1 MPFNAGEMAGPY
13 RIIEQLGQGG
23 MASVYKAYHAALDRY
38 VALKVLHPAFLEDPN
53 FLARFQ
59 REARLVAKLDHPNI
73 VPIFD
78 YSEYEGRPYLVMK
91 YIEGETLKARLTRG
105 PISSYEISRIMGAV
119 GAALSYAHKHGI
131 LHRDIK
137 PSNVLL
143 ANDGGIYLA
152 DFGLARIAATGE
164 STLSTDMVMGTPQY
178 VSPEQ
183 ALGKKDL
190 DEGTDIYSLGVML
203 YELVVG
209 KVPFNADTPF
219 SIIHDHIYTP
229 LPMPSKVNPQV
240 SAEVERVLLKALAK
254 ERRDRYPDID
264 SFVTAFN
271 QVWTV
276 KTLPVREEL
285 PAFPADVPT
294 LAPLPAT
301 MAQTAVPEAGTVV
314 PPPPPL
320 PVSPQPAQA
329 VPVKGTSKKG
339 FPWMWAAVG
348 VVLFLGC
355 VVTLFALAGF
365 GRKAG
370 AGSPQPASGTGA
382 PSALT
387 SPGAVTASSPA
398 VAVAPPSTAS
408 AATAPAV
415 ISITDARALVAQH
428 PNDPNAHIQLALA
441 YYANNEMG
449 PAENE
454 VITLESLLK
463 GEIALW
469 DASQKFANQGAW
481 LLAARLR
488 IDAVAALP
496 LRGKEVPA
504 KSRDQLHMTV
514 YRAAADQDAN
524 TFLPFDKLSS
534 IDQPLTMLVNAR
546 YAFYFQSQGQGQS
559 LLDQLE
565 QSDPNMPEAELLQ
578 AEFDARIGQYA
589 AARQSLTELDN
600 NPGTTEWI
608 RAAAALIKG
617 AIH

>member
-1 MPFNAGEMAGPY
+1 
-13 RIIEQLGQGG
+13 

-264 SFVTAFN
+264 SFVTGGVTGLSCRCPHPGSPPGHNGSNCCSGGRHRGPAPTAATRFSSTRTSRPR
-271 QVWTV
+271 QRDLKERISLDV
-276 KTLPVREEL
+276 VRGGSGPFSGMRGYVIRPGWIWAESRSR
-285 PAFPADVPT
+285 
-294 LAPLPAT
+294 
-301 MAQTAVPEAGTVV
+301 Q
-314 PPPPPL
+314 PP
-320 PVSPQPAQA
+320 
-329 VPVKGTSKKG
+329 
-339 FPWMWAAVG
+339 
-348 VVLFLGC
+348 
-355 VVTLFALAGF
+355 AGF
-365 GRKAG
+365 RNG
-370 AGSPQPASGTGA
+370 
-382 PSALT
+382 
-387 SPGAVTASSPA
+387 
-398 VAVAPPSTAS
+398 
-408 AATAPAV
+408 
-415 ISITDARALVAQH
+415 RALCPDLPWGGHCEFPGCCCRATVH
-428 PNDPNAHIQLALA
+428 CLSRDGTRGYIHHRCSST
-441 YYANNEMG
+441 G
-449 PAENE
+449 C
-454 VITLESLLK
+454 S
-463 GEIALW
+463 
-469 DASQKFANQGAW
+469 ASQ
-481 LLAARLR
+481 
-488 IDAVAALP
+488 
-496 LRGKEVPA
+496 
-504 KSRDQLHMTV
+504 
-514 YRAAADQDAN
+514 
-524 TFLPFDKLSS
+524 
-534 IDQPLTMLVNAR
+534 
-546 YAFYFQSQGQGQS
+546 
-559 LLDQLE
+559 
-565 QSDPNMPEAELLQ
+565 
-578 AEFDARIGQYA
+578 
-589 AARQSLTELDN
+589 
-600 NPGTTEWI
+600 
-608 RAAAALIKG
+608 
-617 AIH
+617 